1 MNGFATDDSR
11 LSFDHKKPEDCVHD
25 DSSQPF
31 GGQLRANLAALARL
45 HGREGASNT
54 LMRDADTRIAD
65 LTIED
70 VFEQGLHE
78 FLVDFMA
85 SNAAIGVAIAK
96 DYRFLA

>member
-1 MNGFATDDSR
+1 
-11 LSFDHKKPEDCVHD
+11 
-25 DSSQPF
+25 
-31 GGQLRANLAALARL
+31 
-45 HGREGASNT
+45 
-54 LMRDADTRIAD
+54 
-65 LTIED
+65 